1 MIEHPTKREL
11 DEYRRRVIP
20 PAQFLSVH
28 RHVIACPHC
37 AAQCN
42 STQQLG
48 RDLVHLHEALVSEPA
63 GTPYHLSPAEM
74 VACAR
79 GALDEID
86 LEIAESHLGICS
98 ACLNEVQRHR
108 AEIERSE
115 TPQVYPS
122 TVETRRRFVT
132 WPWRAAAAVL
142 GVSLLILFAFWLL
155 QTRPAKHKDQAA
167 QQANPSSTHSPSA
180 QVQNRPEGSPA
191 EAVVPNTQFAVVLD
205 DGDSKVTMDSHGT
218 LAGLEQLS
226 PHIQLRIKAALQ
238 ASKLEQPAILAQL
251 NSQPGTLLGESGNGL
266 PFRLLSPL
274 GQVVRSQQPTFR
286 WQTVPGAQS
295 YKIFVTDADLN
306 EVATSPALNATE
318 WRITQPLKRGGI
330 YSWQVTALRNGVA
343 ISSPV
348 LPAPQAKF
356 RILDRST
363 LDMMEQAER
372 AEPHSHLTRGV
383 LYAEAGMLDKA
394 EEELHLLVRQNPRA
408 DIAHK
413 LLRSVQAMRADHA
426 SSSGRG

>member
-1 MIEHPTKREL
+1 VFHVTQANFPFYATKDVCLPIDELMKNERGAFTEADLYSQVLDGMRFKGRLFGLPSDMSPIVMLYNQDMFNECGVPYPREDWDL
-11 DEYRRRVIP
+11 N
-20 PAQFLSVH
+20 QFLDVCKALTRDTNGNGEPDVYAIMNFSGTGPEQFRPAYNRWPAWVWMNGGDIFTPDMSRCVLDTPEAIGGMQFFVDLSL
-28 RHVIACPHC
+28 RHHVSPNPGE
-37 AAQCN
+37 N
-42 STQQLG
+42 SGQTGQ
-48 RDLVHLHEALVSEPA
+48 D
-63 GTPYHLSPAEM
+63 
-74 VACAR
+74 
-79 GALDEID
+79 
-86 LEIAESHLGICS
+86 
-98 ACLNEVQRHR
+98 
-108 AEIERSE
+108 
-115 TPQVYPS
+115 
-122 TVETRRRFVT
+122 
-132 WPWRAAAAVL
+132 
-142 GVSLLILFAFWLL
+142 LFASKRLAMI
-155 QTRPAKHKDQAA
+155 P
-167 QQANPSSTHSPSA
+167 
-180 QVQNRPEGSPA
+180 
-191 EAVVPNTQFAVVLD
+191 
-205 DGDSKVTMDSHGT
+205 DSRYVYKKFC
-218 LAGLEQLS
+218 AGKG
-226 PHIQLRIKAALQ
+226 R
-238 ASKLEQPAILAQL
+238 
-251 NSQPGTLLGESGNGL
+251 NGL

-394 EEELHLLVRQNPRA
+394 EEELQLLVRQNPRA